1 MRRALRKMPGAAPVG
16 DFPGRRL
23 RAFLAELE
31 EVRLARLGP
40 GATHSGIPVGLA
52 KSAQNPNLMRG
63 ANLLILQ

>member
-31 EVRLARLGP
+31 EV
-40 GATHSGIPVGLA
+40 GLA
-52 KSAQNPNLMRG
+52 DDYFTFLSVRA
-63 ANLLILQ
+63 